1 MKMTCINN
9 GDYLPTYW
17 VITLSG
23 NHNHMYGCQGNWV
36 WYFGVL
42 LACQSAHRFFH
53 SVHPVTNL

>member
-17 VITLSG
+17 VIILSG

-42 LACQSAHRFFH
+42 LACQECRQI
-53 SVHPVTNL
+53 TNIIRHIP